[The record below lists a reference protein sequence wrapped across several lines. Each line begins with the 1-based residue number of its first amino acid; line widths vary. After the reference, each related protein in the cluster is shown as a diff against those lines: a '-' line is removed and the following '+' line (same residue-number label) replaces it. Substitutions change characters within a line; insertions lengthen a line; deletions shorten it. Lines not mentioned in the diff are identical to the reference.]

1 MAASQN
7 VRLLVEQCD
16 DALAS
21 EYDEWFPR
29 QERDA
34 CGPVSAFLP
43 PQRLPTQHASLGDQA
58 ERCLTSGAPLYGFA
72 TPGSHSG

>member
-21 EYDEWFPR
+21 AYDEWFPR

-34 CGPVSAFLP
+34 CSPVSAFLLP
-43 PQRLPTQHASLGDQA
+43 PRLPTQHACIGDQA
-58 ERCLTSGAPLYGFA
+58 ARCLTPGAPLYGSA